1 MATSVL
7 RVFFCHKTFPHL
19 SISKL
24 ENFQLC
30 SRIIVKMSDS
40 ELSLTVW
47 KRKALVEKRIRDVET
62 QMNEM
67 CNLVFGDV
75 IQLFSEEDRVK
86 GN

>member
-1 MATSVL
+1 
-7 RVFFCHKTFPHL
+7 
-19 SISKL
+19 
-24 ENFQLC
+24 
-30 SRIIVKMSDS
+30 MSES
-40 ELSLTVW
+40 EMSLTVW

-75 IQLFSEEDRVK
+75 IQLFSDEDRVK